1 MIVSAE
7 PLVPND
13 GVAHHDVDDGQN
25 KTGRNCKHFRRP
37 IFKKTAIQG
46 LFDLIREPCT
56 VKRNIFRCQIHLI
69 ATGNWFFFN

>member
-25 KTGRNCKHFRRP
+25 KTGRNCKHF
-37 IFKKTAIQG
+37 
-46 LFDLIREPCT
+46 
-56 VKRNIFRCQIHLI
+56 
-69 ATGNWFFFN
+69 